1 MFYKALGFIV
11 WKFAVAYVRQNYGRR
26 IRVALVLG
34 AASLVAAGYLAAR
47 SSDDT

>member
-11 WKFAVAYVRQNYGRR
+11 WRFAVAYVRQNYGRR
-26 IRVALVLG
+26 IRLVLIAG

-47 SSDDT
+47 SGDDS